1 MQQEIIKEAL
11 IPDISG
17 VQEAKPIGPR
27 TALKR
32 ALGQVAVQGSIPLSL
47 HKAEAGAKSKHQ
59 SRNKAPR
66 ASADLGRKPDS
77 PVLEAWNAEP
87 LQSNTLWLDELNDS
101 TAPKKY
107 TQSRNANY
115 RGHQTADPKELEEI
129 IENN

>member
-1 MQQEIIKEAL
+1 M
-11 IPDISG
+11 
-17 VQEAKPIGPR
+17 
-27 TALKR
+27 
-32 ALGQVAVQGSIPLSL
+32 QGSIPLSL
-47 HKAEAGAKSKHQ
+47 HKAEVGAKSKQQ

-77 PVLEAWNAEP
+77 PVLEAWDAEP

-107 TQSRNANY
+107 SRN